1 MSMTV
6 EDELATQFS
15 CAEQVTA
22 YNRVYLLSL
31 SLEKHH
37 YCPFLMNFFFFFWVL
52 FGGGGGDRKIP
63 KLKLVLQNLSC
74 QNWKANIATKKV
86 YTKKHIKALSVFVRL
101 STKYFY

>member
-37 YCPFLMNFFFFFWVL
+37 YCPFLMI
-52 FGGGGGDRKIP
+52 DRK
-63 KLKLVLQNLSC
+63 
-74 QNWKANIATKKV
+74 
-86 YTKKHIKALSVFVRL
+86 SVV
-101 STKYFY
+101 